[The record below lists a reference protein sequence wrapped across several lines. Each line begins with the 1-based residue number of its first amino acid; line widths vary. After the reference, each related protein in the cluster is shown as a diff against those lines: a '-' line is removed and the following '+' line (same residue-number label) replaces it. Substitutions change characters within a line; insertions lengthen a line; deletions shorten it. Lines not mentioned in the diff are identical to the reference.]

1 MFVKIA
7 HIVLLASV
15 KYIVTLPYA
24 MIIGLEYKYAILSV
38 LAGGIGGFLFFFYLS
53 KRVNHKLECVWP
65 RLCNAIPLGFK
76 NWFKR
81 VSRRNRKRKVK
92 KIFSPKSRKL
102 VKFKKTYGLWG
113 IIIATPVLLTIPLG
127 AFLASK
133 YYSHQK
139 HIILYMILSIFG
151 WGAVLSGLVHLFPR
165 VFF

>member
-1 MFVKIA
+1 MVIKIA

-38 LAGGIGGFLFFFYLS
+38 LGGGIGGFLFFYYVS
-53 KRVNHKLECVWP
+53 KQVNRKLECVWP
-65 RLCNAIPLGFK
+65 QLCNRIPPGVKAKF
-76 NWFKR
+76 
-81 VSRRNRKRKVK
+81 RKLFGRHKKPQLK
-92 KIFSPKSRKL
+92 KIFTKKSRSFIR
-102 VKFKKTYGLWG
+102 FKKSYGLWG
-113 IIIATPVLLTIPLG
+113 IVIATPVLLTIPVG

-139 HIILYMILSIFG
+139 HIVVYMILSIIG
-151 WGAVLSGLVHLFPR
+151 WGVVLSGLVHLFPR